1 MRGGDIIEVVK
12 KRLTLN
18 FLKGGQKMKDSN
30 VKRKSFLIICNV
42 LLTLLLLV
50 TTAVTITLAINKFNL
65 NIGGNINFQ
74 ASEVQATISKGVVA
88 NGTLADSESK
98 MQAITLTPGTDG
110 ATEKATWQNLVITFD
125 GLQDVTITFTVTNNH
140 TESNMKMTLGTTST
154 QSNNMTM
161 KATIDG
167 QQKSSVIIPANA
179 NSNDN
184 SVECEITFHITD
196 NKKSANIQNFAISCD
211 LENTDEEIVEEQGH
225 TVTLQLSGDESGFI
239 NFAYKVNDGEYQYFS
254 KMENIVLQDV
264 ETIQF
269 FGQDGGVHVNLP
281 GGSSYIRI
289 SFMDSSY
296 EEARINLNGSTPLD
310 ASDIYTIKNDVTIS
324 LFFAANFYN
333 GNL

>member
-1 MRGGDIIEVVK
+1 
-12 KRLTLN
+12 
-18 FLKGGQKMKDSN
+18 MKDSN

-50 TTAVTITLAINKFNL
+50 TTAVTITLAINRFNM

-88 NGTLADSESK
+88 NGTLAGSESK

-140 TESNMKMTLGTTST
+140 TESGLKMTLSTNSTSADNMEMTATVDGTDVSRTPT
-154 QSNNMTM
+154 VT
-161 KATIDG
+161 
-167 QQKSSVIIPANA
+167 IPADA
-179 NSNDN
+179 GSNDN
-184 SVECEITFHITD
+184 EVDCVIKFHITD
-196 NKKSANIQNFAISCD
+196 NTQSANIQNFAISCD

>member
-30 VKRKSFLIICNV
+30 VKRKSFLIICYV

-50 TTAVTITLAINKFNL
+50 TTAVTITLAIDRFNM

-184 SVECEITFHITD
+184 TVECEITFHITD

-211 LENTDEEIVEEQGH
+211 LENTDEEIVEEQGY
-225 TVTLQLSGDESGFI
+225 TVTLQFTAQAGCES
-239 NFAYKVNDGEYQYFS
+239 NYTHLAYKINGGEYQYF
-254 KMENIVLQDV
+254 NDANDIVLQNV

-269 FGQDGGVHVNLP
+269 FSQDGGVSANA
-281 GGSSYIRI
+281 GERSDINYTI
-289 SFMDSSY
+289 SFSDSSY
-296 EEARINLNGSTPLD
+296 DEDTLALGGTLGQTEIFTIENDLTIT
-310 ASDIYTIKNDVTIS
+310 IYAYKP
-324 LFFAANFYN
+324 Y
-333 GNL
+333 